1 MLKFCNAIKPL
12 YWKYSFLSLNLIFS
26 PPLFSGEVL
35 ESHVSYKKG
44 VYQASLEMQIKAP
57 VNKVYAL
64 LTDFDYLSRL
74 SDNITNSDLIDD
86 DPPEYIVEVET
97 HNCVL
102 FFCKDLKQRQE
113 VLEFDNGYISV
124 EDIKDKSDFVFASTL
139 WHIRASKG
147 GTRISFRTEMKPDFW
162 LPPILGPWLFKDKLV
177 ENTQM
182 MIERLEQLATD
193 DN

>member
-1 MLKFCNAIKPL
+1 MLKFCNTIKPL

-26 PPLFSGEVL
+26 SPLLSGEVF

-44 VYQASLEMQIKAP
+44 IYHASLEMQIKAP
-57 VNKVYAL
+57 VKKVYAL

-74 SDNITNSDLIDD
+74 SDNIIDSDLIDD
-86 DPPEYIVEVET
+86 DPPEYIVEVKT

-102 FFCKDLKQRQE
+102 FFCKNLKQRQA
-113 VLEFDNGYISV
+113 VLEFDDGYISV
-124 EDIKDKSDFVFASTL
+124 EDIKGESDFVFANTL

-147 GTRISFRTEMKPDFW
+147 ETRVSFRTEMKPDFW
-162 LPPILGPWLFKDKLV
+162 LPPLLGPWLFKNKLV

-193 DN
+193 DK